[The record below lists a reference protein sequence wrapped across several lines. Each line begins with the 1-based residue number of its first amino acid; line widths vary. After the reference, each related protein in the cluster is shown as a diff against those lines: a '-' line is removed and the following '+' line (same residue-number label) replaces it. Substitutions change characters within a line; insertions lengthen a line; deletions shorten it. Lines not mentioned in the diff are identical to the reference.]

1 MSKMDI
7 IKFEKVKD
15 IIKLRWISEIIFAIS
30 FYELSYSE
38 LLKEIEYI
46 SGTELQRK
54 LNILVSNQIIKKNE
68 STNRTT
74 YNLTSI
80 GRELHVIFLDIF
92 ELSVRTEPDHSR

>member
-92 ELSVRTEPDHSR
+92 EFSVRTEPDHSR